1 MVNIQMSIHFTANRQ
16 QIIFLNLLWKPKKS
30 SEKDECV
37 KVVVRCRPMDEKE
50 VRDKYERVVNI
61 DGSRGVV
68 SVKKQGSEE
77 PDKEF
82 TFDAVYDWK

>member
-1 MVNIQMSIHFTANRQ
+1 
-16 QIIFLNLLWKPKKS
+16 
-30 SEKDECV
+30 
-37 KVVVRCRPMDEKE
+37 MDEKE

-61 DGSRGVV
+61 DGGRGVV
-68 SVKKQGSEE
+68 SVKKPGSDE